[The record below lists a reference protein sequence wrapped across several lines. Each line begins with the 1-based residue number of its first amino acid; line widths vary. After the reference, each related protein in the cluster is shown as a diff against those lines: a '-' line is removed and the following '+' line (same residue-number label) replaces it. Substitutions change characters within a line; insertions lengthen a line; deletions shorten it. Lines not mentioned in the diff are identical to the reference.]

1 MLLGNTR
8 VYRSPIIFNLS
19 YLFRD
24 QWIKEIM
31 GGCLKY
37 VQKQK
42 QQSKLKRRETT
53 PITTPFN

>member
-1 MLLGNTR
+1 MSL
-8 VYRSPIIFNLS
+8 IIFNDLF

-24 QWIKEIM
+24 QWIRELM

-42 QQSKLKRRETT
+42 QQAKLKRRETT
-53 PITTPFN
+53 PITTPFQFCSSFR